1 MSLEGVPK
9 QTQHFEKG
17 PEKAPTMEEVRSI
30 FERLLG
36 EGAVFEEVRMR
47 EDAEGLYLWDIK
59 ITGEDGETEYS
70 YMRKGRYPEGQA
82 LRTAIHVTFFDTDG
96 MPTGGHSVAHFVNGT
111 WEISV

>member
-9 QTQHFEKG
+9 QTHSSEEG
-17 PEKAPTMEEVRSI
+17 PEKAPTVEEVRSI
-30 FERLLG
+30 FEKLL
-36 EGAVFEEVRMR
+36 EGGVAFEEVRTR

-59 ITGEDGETEYS
+59 VAGKDGETEYS

>member
-9 QTQHFEKG
+9 QTHPSEKG
-17 PEKAPTMEEVRSI
+17 VENPPTVEEVRSI

-82 LRTAIHVTFFDTDG
+82 SRSAIHITFFDADG
-96 MPTGGHSVAHFVNGT
+96 RPAGGPLCRAF
-111 WEISV
+111 